1 MCLNLLPAT
10 SISYPIPLP
19 LPHSPSYTT
28 SSESPHI
35 STTASPSLHHPHSI
49 APTPSSLLHHPH
61 CITPTASPPL
71 HHPHSITP
79 TPSSLL
85 HHPHCI
91 TPTAS
96 PPHHHPYSITPTP
109 SPPTLSPPL
118 HHPHSIAPTPSP
130 PLHRPH
136 SIAPTPSPPTLSP
149 PLHHP
154 HTITPTPS
162 PPLHRP
168 HSITPTGQI
177 ERRDALR
184 LNVDCIRIHMSRSTP
199 KSASRYA
206 HVDPT
211 TSTSGGAV
219 GPTPSADEGR
229 KGRVRFSL
237 LCEIGAASFTYD
249 MRRLMEILAFPK
261 AWYSRVLVRH
271 LFFGSSYSDL
281 PDG

>member
-10 SISYPIPLP
+10 SMSYPYPCPCHILHLTLQPLKHLILHTAP
-19 LPHSPSYTT
+19 TPH
-28 SSESPHI
+28 
-35 STTASPSLHHPHSI
+35 HHPHSI
-49 APTPSSLLHHPH
+49 TPTPSS
-61 CITPTASPPL
+61 PL

-79 TPSSLL
+79 TPS
-85 HHPHCI
+85 
-91 TPTAS
+91 
-96 PPHHHPYSITPTP
+96 
-109 SPPTLSPPL
+109 PPL
-118 HHPHSIAPTPSP
+118 HS
-130 PLHRPH
+130 
-136 SIAPTPSPPTLSP
+136 
-149 PLHHP
+149 
-154 HTITPTPS
+154 
-162 PPLHRP
+162 P